1 MTKIK
6 TSRKGFLG
14 KVIAGGCGLML
25 LPAAFAG
32 NRANPAQSSSAV
44 ASLPVK
50 VRKASRTVAR
60 LH

>member
-1 MTKIK
+1 MTVSK

-14 KVIAGGCGLML
+14 KVMAGGCGLML
-25 LPAAFAG
+25 LPAAAAG
-32 NRANPAQSSSAV
+32 IRANPARPSSAE

-50 VRKASRTVAR
+50 VRKASHTVAR